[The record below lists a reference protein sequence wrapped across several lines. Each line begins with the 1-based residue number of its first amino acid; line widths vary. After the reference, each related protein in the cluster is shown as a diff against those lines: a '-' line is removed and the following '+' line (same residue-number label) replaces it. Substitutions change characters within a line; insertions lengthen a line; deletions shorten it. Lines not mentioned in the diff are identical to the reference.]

1 MFFFLISEVDFL
13 NETFSV
19 LQKYFSVHKG
29 KLFKS
34 WIFLCVYVCTRT
46 LLKNFLTG
54 TFRFFNKTVLIL
66 NIILY

>member
-34 WIFLCVYVCTRT
+34 WIFLCECVCVHTHT
-46 LLKNFLTG
+46 AQE
-54 TFRFFNKTVLIL
+54 FFNWDIQ
-66 NIILY
+66 IF